1 MISFISQEYNKDLPP
16 FFASVFVSYTN
27 WLWWKG
33 NKYIWDSMIL
43 EYIIFIQ
50 RLLRRVLLFLIQV
63 NYLHINFSKN
73 KIYVIVI
80 CYEKEFLK
88 NISKLFW
95 YNEICITFTTA
106 LLPSS
111 LQKESNMNKK
121 TFSGGITFALVVSL
135 SIVTSG
141 CSSNIDD
148 PTDAQN
154 LC

>member
-50 RLLRRVLLFLIQV
+50 RLLRRVLLFLIQI
-63 NYLHINFSKN
+63 NYLHTNLSKN
-73 KIYVIVI
+73 KVYVIVI
-80 CYEKEFLK
+80 SYEKEFLK

-95 YNEICITFTTA
+95 YNKICITFTTA

-111 LQKESNMNKK
+111 LQKKSNMNKK
-121 TFSGGITFALVVSL
+121 NFCWRNNFCPCCFSKYRYQWLLIEYRWAD
-135 SIVTSG
+135 IWR
-141 CSSNIDD
+141 
-148 PTDAQN
+148 N